1 MPVSLSIKNVPEP
14 LLEQIRARARAHQ
27 RSLQGELLVILQE
40 AVQPEPVRS
49 LDAVLAE
56 IRASG
61 LVTPSDSVDIL
72 RRDRRR
78 GDD

>member
-1 MPVSLSIKNVPEP
+1 VPVSLSIKNVPEP
-14 LLEQIRARARAHQ
+14 
-27 RSLQGELLVILQE
+27 
-40 AVQPEPVRS
+40 VRS
-49 LDAVLAE
+49 LEAVLAE

-61 LVTPSDSVDIL
+61 LATPSDSVDIL